1 MVSFLYMVVC
11 LHCLKVLSNYDLGY
25 TMRNK
30 WLRAL
35 IVAVTVVPWSV
46 VIALLLQ
53 VKNIVSQQ
61 PKVETVPV
69 IEVADTIINE
79 QPKFFSQTPKEGLE
93 EALSYYGLEHKDI
106 VYAQAVLE
114 TGHFKSKVCL
124 KYNNLFGLYNSK
136 EKRYC
141 KFNHWTESVVAY
153 KEWIQ
158 KTYQPPNNY
167 YAFLEE
173 ISYAEGKSYTRLLKE
188 IVKNRK
194 YDKRGHTEKDSFT

>member
-11 LHCLKVLSNYDLGY
+11 LHCLKVLNNYDLGY

-30 WLRAL
+30 WLKAL

-53 VKNIVSQQ
+53 VKSIVSQQ

-93 EALSYYGLEHKDI
+93 EALSYYGLKHKDI

-114 TGHFKSKVCL
+114 TGHFKSDLCL
-124 KYNNLFGLYNSK
+124 NGNNLFGLYDSK
-136 EKRYC
+136 NHRYYT
-141 KFNHWTESVVAY
+141 FDHWKDCVIAY
-153 KEWIQ
+153 KEMIQ
-158 KTYQPPNNY
+158 YKYKDGDDYLN
-167 YAFLEE
+167 F
-173 ISYAEGKSYTRLLKE
+173 LKE
-188 IVKNRK
+188 IGYARDSEYICKLKKLIKNPP
-194 YDKRGHTEKDSFT
+194 

>member
-1 MVSFLYMVVC
+1 
-11 LHCLKVLSNYDLGY
+11 
-25 TMRNK
+25 MRIK
-30 WLRAL
+30 WFKAF
-35 IVAVTVVPWSV
+35 IAAVIIVPWSI
-46 VIALLLQ
+46 VILLLLQ
-53 VKNIVSQQ
+53 IKNIVLSIKDK
-61 PKVETVPV
+61 PIPV

-79 QPKFFSQTPKEGLE
+79 RPKFFSQTPKEGLE

-141 KFNHWTESVVAY
+141 KFKHWTESVVAY

-158 KTYQPPNNY
+158 KKYQPPNNY

-173 ISYAEGKSYTRLLKE
+173 INYANDKEYISTLKSIVNNKE
-188 IVKNRK
+188 
-194 YDKRGHTEKDSFT
+194 

>member
-1 MVSFLYMVVC
+1 
-11 LHCLKVLSNYDLGY
+11 
-25 TMRNK
+25 MRIK
-30 WLRAL
+30 WFKAF
-35 IVAVTVVPWSV
+35 IAAVIIVPWSV
-46 VIALLLQ
+46 VILLLLQ
-53 VKNIVSQQ
+53 IKNIVLATKDK
-61 PKVETVPV
+61 PIPV

-93 EALSYYGLEHKDI
+93 EALSYYGLENKDI

-114 TGHFKSKVCL
+114 TGHFTSRVCL
-124 KYNNLFGLYNSK
+124 EYNNLFGLYNSK

-141 KFNHWTESVVAY
+141 KFKHWTESVVAY

-158 KTYQPPNNY
+158 KKYQPPNNY

-173 ISYAEGKSYTRLLKE
+173 INYAERKSYTRLLKE

-194 YDKRGHTEKDSFT
+194 DDKRRYIEGDSFA

>member
-1 MVSFLYMVVC
+1 M
-11 LHCLKVLSNYDLGY
+11 K
-25 TMRNK
+25 NK
-30 WLRAL
+30 WLKAL
-35 IVAVTVVPWSV
+35 IVAATVVPWSV
-46 VIALLLQ
+46 IIALLLQ
-53 VKNIVSQQ
+53 VKSIVSQQ

-158 KTYQPPNNY
+158 KKYQPPDNY
-167 YAFLEE
+167 YTFLENINYASDKE
-173 ISYAEGKSYTRLLKE
+173 YISTLKS
-188 IVKNRK
+188 IVNKK
-194 YDKRGHTEKDSFT
+194 